1 MTSGTAAAAK
11 EERVRRCSAGRRE
24 SSGVAI
30 EVVVEG
36 TSNTAIGGL
45 ISQRREV
52 AQVDII
58 AITKGSAIEDRDIQK
73 ATTTEQ
79 LRFTLSKQFDHDS
92 QKMNEQKSKAE
103 PCPLKS

>member
-11 EERVRRCSAGRRE
+11 EERIRRGGAGRRK

-30 EVVVEG
+30 QIVVEG

-79 LRFTLSKQFDHDS
+79 LRVTLSKELNHDI
-92 QKMNEQKSKAE
+92 KNE
-103 PCPLKS
+103 